1 MLVKQLGNTGV
12 SLPEIGLGTWQY
24 RAGPE
29 PLRRGLE
36 AGALFIDTA
45 ESYGSEAVVG
55 EAIRGLRD
63 QVFLATK
70 VSPEHFGP
78 AELLRA
84 ADQSLRNLRTDRID
98 LYQLHNPNPNIS
110 IGETMAA
117 MEELVD
123 AGKVRFIGVSNF
135 SVPELE
141 RARKALRKYQIT
153 ANQVRYNLAD
163 RTIEPELLP
172 FCEANRISVIAYSPL
187 GRELQ
192 RLFDCDPRGVLRDVA
207 AAVGKTPAQVALN
220 WCLSKDPVVVIPKS
234 NSIAHVVE
242 NCGASDW
249 RLNAEHR
256 ARLDTEIAFRRRG
269 GFEMLLRNHIPK
281 SVVQNV
287 RRVARLLPRGLRRR
301 LS

>member
-1 MLVKQLGNTGV
+1 MNRKLLGHTGV
-12 SLPEIGLGTWQY
+12 QVPEVGLGTWGY
-24 RAGPE
+24 HAGPE

-45 ESYGSEAVVG
+45 ESYGSEPVVA

-70 VSPEHFGP
+70 VSPEHFGR
-78 AELLRA
+78 AELLLA
-84 ADQSLRNLRTDRID
+84 ADQSLRQLRTDRID
-98 LYQLHNPNPNIS
+98 LYQLHKPNPHIP
-110 IGETMAA
+110 IEETMAA

-141 RARKALRKYQIT
+141 RAQKALRKHQIA

-172 FCEANRISVIAYSPL
+172 YCEANGITVIAYSPL
-187 GRELQ
+187 GREPQ
-192 RLFDCDPRGVLRDVA
+192 RLFDCDPRGVLRSVA

-220 WCLSKDPVVVIPKS
+220 WCLSKEPVVVIPKG

-242 NCGASDW
+242 NCGASGW
-249 RLNAEHR
+249 RLNAEHVV
-256 ARLDTEIAFRRRG
+256 RLNTEIAFRRRG
-269 GFEMLLRNHIPK
+269 RLEMLLRNRIPPGFVQGVR
-281 SVVQNV
+281 SV
-287 RRVARLLPRGLRRR
+287 AHLLPRGLRRR
-301 LS
+301 FS